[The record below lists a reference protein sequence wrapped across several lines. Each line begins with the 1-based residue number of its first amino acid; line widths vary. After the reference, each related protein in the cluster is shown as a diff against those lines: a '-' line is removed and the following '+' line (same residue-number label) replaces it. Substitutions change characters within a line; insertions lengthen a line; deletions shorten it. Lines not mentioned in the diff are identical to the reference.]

1 MISAQPVKTLTEI
14 LENILEAPV
23 EVFGDLHVVNKQR
36 ELAIKT
42 GNSTLCFKIDYEITF
57 QNIHQQGKMLNKAEL
72 LLLPEE
78 LPVFS
83 SALISQSVSLPT
95 NYTQR
100 LVMETDVFCL
110 YMESQELPE
119 LFAERF
125 AAALKAVIN

>member
-95 NYTQR
+95 NYPPITHNGWLWKR
-100 LVMETDVFCL
+100 MSFAYTWSPKNFLNF
-110 YMESQELPE
+110 LPNV
-119 LFAERF
+119 LQPH
-125 AAALKAVIN
+125 